1 MILNSGDELT
11 IMMREVEGTQSKSSL
26 SQVRKK
32 QVMLAEMLEKLRRK
46 FYEKE
51 LEWEQDFAKEISKY
65 SKEILMKGDDIFLS
79 AEDFENGDT

>member
-1 MILNSGDELT
+1 MLQTIEEKTGKPEVIHDKLIEMILNSGDELT

-32 QVMLAEMLEKLRRK
+32 QIMLAEMLERLRRK

-51 LEWEQDFAKEISKY
+51 
-65 SKEILMKGDDIFLS
+65 
-79 AEDFENGDT
+79 

>member
-1 MILNSGDELT
+1 MQTIEEKAGPEVVQHDKLIEMILNSGDELT

-32 QVMLAEMLEKLRRK
+32 QVVLAEMLEKLRRK

-51 LEWEQDFAKEISKY
+51 IEWEQDFAKEI
-65 SKEILMKGDDIFLS
+65 
-79 AEDFENGDT
+79 

>member
-1 MILNSGDELT
+1 
-11 IMMREVEGTQSKSSL
+11 
-26 SQVRKK
+26 
-32 QVMLAEMLEKLRRK
+32 MLAEMLEKLRRK

-79 AEDFENGDT
+79 AEDFENGGT

>member
-32 QVMLAEMLEKLRRK
+32 QVMLAEMLEKLRKK

-79 AEDFENGDT
+79 AEDFENGGT

>member
-1 MILNSGDELT
+1 
-11 IMMREVEGTQSKSSL
+11 MREVEGTQSKSSL

>member
-1 MILNSGDELT
+1 MQTIEEKTGPEVKQHDKLIEMILNSGDELT

-32 QVMLAEMLEKLRRK
+32 QIILVEMLEKLRRK

-51 LEWEQDFAKEISKY
+51 IEWEQDFAKEI
-65 SKEILMKGDDIFLS
+65 
-79 AEDFENGDT
+79 

>member
-1 MILNSGDELT
+1 MQTIEEKSSKPEMAVHDKLIEMIMNSGDELT

-32 QVMLAEMLEKLRRK
+32 QIILAEMLEKLRRK

-51 LEWEQDFAKEISKY
+51 
-65 SKEILMKGDDIFLS
+65 
-79 AEDFENGDT
+79 